1 MPFVNRCGG
10 KPAELQTKTIYPSS
24 SAQTITPDEGYD
36 GFSQVVTNPRMVASV
51 AACIRPTQASSGAH
65 FTISA
70 ENLIVT
76 EDDPPAAIYIGVDGQ
91 PQVYA
96 NTRGCIACMR
106 LMRSSLN
113 PLKYSATVTILGY
126 DNDSEGLYSET
137 YKTFSV
143 VWNRTGKSL
152 IVAIPSDTTMDKRGY
167 QNPVEFGISYSQS
180 TADKTKYWA
189 VLLW

>member
-36 GFSQVVTNPRMVASV
+36 GFSQVVTNPRVVASV
-51 AACIRPTQASSGAH
+51 AACIRPTQASSGAR

-76 EDDPPAAIYIGVDGQ
+76 EDDPPAAIYIGIDGQ

-96 NTRGCIACMR
+96 NTRGCIACMC

-137 YKTFSV
+137 YDTFSV

-152 IVAIPSDTTMDKRGY
+152 VVAIPSDTIMNKRDY

-189 VLLW
+189 ILLW

>member
-36 GFSQVVTNPRMVASV
+36 GFSQVVTNPIMVASV
-51 AACIRPTQASSGAH
+51 AACIRPTQASSGAR
-65 FTISA
+65 FIISA

-106 LMRSSLN
+106 LTRSSLN

-137 YKTFSV
+137 YETFSV

-152 IVAIPSDTTMDKRGY
+152 VVAIPSDTIMDKSDY
-167 QNPVEFGISYSQS
+167 QNLVEFGISSSQS